1 MKKLLAILTIYSF
14 LFAIFLI
21 IKDFKTN
28 DLNKGYYI
36 AQSYFFIILFFISII
51 IFFCKKNIQIYFLL
65 ITSSLFIAFYS
76 FEFYLFKSG
85 GIKFFTTEQD
95 HWQNERIFHKK
106 EVIKHNALS
115 AFSLTTDE
123 MISFSGISNSK
134 IVFCKESNFF
144 SKYHSD
150 RYGFNNP
157 DDVWDKPIELLVLG
171 DSFVHG
177 ACVDAGDDTPSQLRK
192 IGKFNVVNLGWP
204 NTGPLKQY
212 SSFLEYVE
220 KYPRYIFWVYYENDL
235 DDLNKELNI
244 KLLKKYLDNKDFR
257 QNLTS
262 ERKRKKIDKL
272 ILDKHKEYMNYEHK
286 IDTRVKFYNNF
297 IDYLKLYKTRQ
308 VLLSQFKYFS
318 KQDADI
324 NSNYYNNLLNEYFS
338 IFDKFKERAD
348 KNNSEIVFV
357 YLPSS
362 KYHFSNRAKYFQSI
376 KKKLF
381 YKLKKEN
388 VGVVDIEAKMD
399 EIYVF
404 PEQLYAGNS
413 FDFHFNEKGYKFVA
427 ESIMEYIN
435 KNEKN

>member
-1 MKKLLAILTIYSF
+1 MKKIIIFISFILF
-14 LFAIFLI
+14 LSILFLI
-21 IKDFKTN
+21 YKDFNTSN
-28 DLNKGYYI
+28 LNKGYYL
-36 AQSYFFIILFFISII
+36 AQSYFFIFIFLITIII
-51 IFFCKKNIQIYFLL
+51 IFCNKIIHQYFL
-65 ITSSLFIAFYS
+65 ITFVSIFASLYII
-76 FEFYLFKSG
+76 EFYMFKSG
-85 GIKFFTTEQD
+85 GIKFFTSAED

-106 EVIKHNALS
+106 EIVKHNALS

-144 SKYHSD
+144 SKYESD

-157 DDVWDKPIELLVLG
+157 DFVWDNKADLLILG

-177 ACVDAGDDTPSQLRK
+177 ACVDAGYDIPSQLRK
-192 IGKFNVVNLGWP
+192 IGKLNVVNLGWP

-244 KLLKKYLDNKDFR
+244 KLLKKYIDDKDFR

-272 ILDKHKEYMNYEHK
+272 IMNKHKEYMNYEHK

-308 VLLSQFKYFS
+308 LLLSQFKYFS

-324 NSNYYNNLLNEYFS
+324 NSNYYNNLLNEYFF
-338 IFDKFKERAD
+338 IFDRFKESAD
-348 KNNSEIVFV
+348 RNNSEIVFV
-357 YLPSS
+357 YLPTS

-381 YKLKKEN
+381 EKLRKEN
-388 VGVVDIEAKMD
+388 VGVLDIEAKMD
-399 EIYVF
+399 EIFVF
-404 PEQLYAGNS
+404 PEQLYARNS
-413 FDFHFNEKGYKFVA
+413 FDQHFNEKGYKFVA
-427 ESIMEYIN
+427 ENILEYIN